1 MRATQDRQSG
11 AHADTTRELARAT
24 GAARP
29 LDDCDPIPF
38 GTLCGSAD
46 LLHVDAGTQGGGS
59 GQRSRTI
66 LRLQASPGADFRLGV
81 NGARPESAQSVE
93 IMLVGDAEL
102 EALVDALE
110 FALAV
115 LADGRHA

>member
-1 MRATQDRQSG
+1 MRATQDRQFG
-11 AHADTTRELARAT
+11 AHAATARELARAT

-29 LDDCDPIPF
+29 LDDCDPLF
-38 GTLCGSAD
+38 GTLCGSAS

-66 LRLQASPGADFRLGV
+66 LRLQASPGADFRVGV
-81 NGARPESAQSVE
+81 NGVRSESAQSVE

-115 LADGRHA
+115 LADGRHV